1 MSIKLLNVAKNFKG
15 LPHQIEALERL
26 DKMIESDYSKLVLDD
41 ADWVK
46 LWRSPN
52 QNVQQLVTIE
62 QIHTICNSVDRKTI
76 ELNLPGL
83 NAALATFKINT
94 PIRIAHF
101 LAQVLHECGEFQYL
115 EELASGEDYEG
126 RTDLGNIYPGDG
138 KLFKGRGLMQVTG
151 RDNYRQLSVDTGID
165 FLGNPYQ
172 LSSLKYAALGA
183 GWFWHSR
190 GLNQLADRGD
200 HAEISRRV
208 NGMYPANGQNER
220 DFYLKRALAIDL
232 G

>member
-1 MSIKLLNVAKNFKG
+1 MSIKLLNVAKNYKG
-15 LPHQIEALERL
+15 LPHQIDALEAL
-26 DKMIESDYSKLVLDD
+26 DKLIELSFPKLVLDD
-41 ADWVK
+41 SEWVK
-46 LWRSPN
+46 LWRKPSN
-52 QNVQQLVTIE
+52 DIQQLVTTE
-62 QIHTICNSVDRKTI
+62 QIYNICNSVDKKTI
-76 ELNLPGL
+76 EVNLPGL

-126 RTDLGNIYPGDG
+126 RTDLGNSFSGDG
-138 KLFKGRGLMQVTG
+138 KRFKGRGLMQVTG
-151 RDNYRQLSVDTGID
+151 RSNYGELSRDTGID
-165 FLGNPYQ
+165 FVSNPEL
-172 LSSLKYAALGA
+172 LSTVKYAALGA

-190 GLNQLADRGD
+190 NLNELADQGN

-208 NGMYPANGQNER
+208 NGMYPANGQPER
-220 DFYLKRALAIDL
+220 DFYLERALNFL